1 MSIEVKICGLT
12 NVDDALAALE
22 YGADYLGF
30 VFYSQSPRFVT
41 PAAVVKILDAI
52 KSPVKAVGVFVN
64 MDRIDVEVIA
74 GDCGLCAVQL
84 NGSEKAE
91 DYADM
96 PFPVWRALRVGQN
109 SVEPPPETW
118 SPARFLLDAAAPG
131 LHGGTGIPADWKR
144 AAEIARKSHAMLA
157 GGLTPENVADAIRA
171 VNPRGVDV
179 SSGVESSP
187 GKKDLKKLQQF
198 IRAAKNCLER

>member
-1 MSIEVKICGLT
+1 MSMEVKICGLT
-12 NVDDALAALE
+12 KLDDALAALE

-41 PAAVVKILDAI
+41 PLNVVRILDAI

-64 MDRIDVEVIA
+64 MDCIDVEVIA

-84 NGSEKAE
+84 NGSEKPE

-96 PFPVWRALRVGQN
+96 PFPIWRALKVGQH
-109 SVEPPPETW
+109 SVEPPPQTW
-118 SPARFLLDAAAPG
+118 SPARYLLDAAAPG

-144 AAEIARKSHAMLA
+144 AAEIAMKSPAMLA
-157 GGLTPENVADAIRA
+157 GGLTPENVADAIEA
-171 VNPRGVDV
+171 VKPLGVDV
-179 SSGVESSP
+179 SSGVESAP
-187 GKKDLKKLQQF
+187 GKKDLRKLQQF
-198 IRAAKNCLER
+198 IRTAKNCIQR